1 LKVTIDTEV
10 PSDRAVPIS
19 VNQGNPAVLAHPN
32 SDFARAL
39 NALATTLIKDPAKST
54 KAKPQQR
61 RRLSM
66 ARG

>member
-1 LKVTIDTEV
+1 VSIDTEV

-32 SDFARAL
+32 CDFSRAL
-39 NALATTLIKDPAKST
+39 TALAKTLIKEPAKTT

-66 ARG
+66 ARS